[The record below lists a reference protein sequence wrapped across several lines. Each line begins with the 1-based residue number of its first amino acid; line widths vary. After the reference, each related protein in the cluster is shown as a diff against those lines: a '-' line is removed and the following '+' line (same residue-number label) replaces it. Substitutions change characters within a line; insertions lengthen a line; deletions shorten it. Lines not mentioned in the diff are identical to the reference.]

1 MKKREQRG
9 ELTTKKEEVK
19 RKRVFTTT
27 LRKSTA
33 GQADTKKGSV
43 KYCL

>member
-19 RKRVFTTT
+19 RKRVFTT
-27 LRKSTA
+27 
-33 GQADTKKGSV
+33 ADTKKH
-43 KYCL
+43 